1 MKKSLLYQIVLA
13 AIMAALTATIAIF
26 VKIPLPMGY
35 VHPADAIIYLCASL
49 VPTPIAM
56 LSAGI
61 GGALADFI
69 GGYGIYVIPTFIIKA
84 VIASLFTCKN
94 EKIACKRNFI
104 ATGIGGA
111 LTVILYYIADTI
123 LTVAGES
130 SGFSMFMDKIKVA
143 ANWTVAFASAPG
155 NLAQAVVSAI
165 VFIALAF
172 ALDKA
177 NVKKLIK

>member
-1 MKKSLLYQIVLA
+1 MKKNLLRQIVLA
-13 AIMAALTATIAIF
+13 AVLAALTATIAIF

-56 LSAGI
+56 ISAGI

-69 GGYGIYVIPTFIIKA
+69 GGYGMYVIPTFIIKA
-84 VIASLFTCKN
+84 VIASLFTCRN
-94 EKIACKRNFI
+94 DKIANKRNFI

-111 LTVILYYIADTI
+111 LTVILYYIADTV
-123 LTVAGES
+123 LTVAGGSEN
-130 SGFSMFMDKIKVA
+130 FSMFMDKITTAMNWKA
-143 ANWTVAFASAPG
+143 ALASAPG

-165 VFIALAF
+165 VFIVLAF

-177 NVKKLIK
+177 NVKKLVK